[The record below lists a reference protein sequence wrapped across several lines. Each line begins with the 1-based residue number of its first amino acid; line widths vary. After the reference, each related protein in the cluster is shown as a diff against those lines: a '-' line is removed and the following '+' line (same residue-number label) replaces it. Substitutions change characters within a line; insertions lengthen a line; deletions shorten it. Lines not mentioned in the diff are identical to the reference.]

1 MDHPFLKAQHYH
13 DQAAQIRK
21 LAAAN
26 DKEEARKA
34 LIEIAESYERLA
46 RQFMD
51 LATARKLPR
60 T

>member
-21 LAAAN
+21 LAAMN
-26 DKEEARKA
+26 DKEESRKA
-34 LIEIAESYERLA
+34 LIEIAENYERLA
-46 RQFMD
+46 RKFMD
-51 LATARKLPR
+51 FATAKRNPR